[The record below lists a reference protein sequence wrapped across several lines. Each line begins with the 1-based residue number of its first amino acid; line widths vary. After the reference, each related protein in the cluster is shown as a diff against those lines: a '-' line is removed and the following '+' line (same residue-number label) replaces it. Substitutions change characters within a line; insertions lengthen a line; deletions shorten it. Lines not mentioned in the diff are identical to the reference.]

1 MVVVEF
7 FIGCAGTGKSTLTG
21 IYRDWL
27 NEQPEL
33 DAIAVNFDPG
43 AMRLPYKTD
52 IDIRDYI
59 RIEDVMEEYKLG
71 PNGALVAS
79 TDLTINFLNEI
90 RQEINELRP
99 NHIIVD
105 TPGQMELFAF
115 RSSGLYVFAALG
127 GQNSVMNYL
136 IDPNLAQRP
145 SGFVTAL
152 YLGLSVQTRFHVPQ
166 QYILSKIDLLSEED
180 VEEITSWST
189 DFDKLENALN
199 LESKG
204 ESRELNTQLIHA
216 LRILEIS
223 GELLPIS
230 SAENIGIADLYQ
242 SVSRIAL
249 GGEDFSELR

>member
-27 NEQPEL
+27 NDQPDL
-33 DAIAVNFDPG
+33 DAIAINFDPG
-43 AMRLPYKTD
+43 AMRLPYKAD
-52 IDIRDYI
+52 IEIRDYI
-59 RIEDVMEEYKLG
+59 RVEDVIEEYKLG

-79 TDLTINFLNEI
+79 TDLTINFLNQI
-90 RQEINELRP
+90 KQEINELRP

-115 RSSGLYVFAALG
+115 RSSGLYIFASLG

-145 SGFVTAL
+145 SGFVTAI

-166 QYILSKIDLLSEED
+166 QYILSKIDLLSQEK
-180 VEEITSWST
+180 VEEIIQWST
-189 DFDKLENALN
+189 DFDMLENALN
-199 LESKG
+199 L
-204 ESRELNTQLIHA
+204 
-216 LRILEIS
+216 
-223 GELLPIS
+223 
-230 SAENIGIADLYQ
+230 
-242 SVSRIAL
+242 
-249 GGEDFSELR
+249 

>member
-7 FIGCAGTGKSTLTG
+7 LIGCAGTGKSTLTG

-99 NHIIVD
+99 NHIIID